1 MSGGDGLFEVDP
13 ASVVKPEIAPTVAVK
28 KTSRAFVPDQM
39 LMLPPSLN
47 EWLPE
52 GHLARFV
59 AELVDEVLDLGPI
72 VASYTEKRE
81 FPPYDPRLMV
91 RLLIYGY
98 TTGVR
103 SSRAIERKCTD
114 DVAFRYLAA
123 GSGPDYRSISRF
135 RARHLDALAGIFT
148 QSLRLAQRLG
158 MVKMGRV
165 ALDGTKLQAN
175 ASKHKAMSYNRL
187 VEKEERLEAE
197 IAGLEAA
204 AAGLLADAEALDAAE
219 DERFGPD
226 GKDTD
231 LPAELDR
238 REKCLARLQTA
249 RAQIEAEAAEKARKH
264 AEDKERRRQKRAGTD
279 EPEAVAEAGDL
290 AAETARPKDKAQQV
304 GTPGLAAARA

>member
-13 ASVVKPEIAPTVAVK
+13 AAAVKPETAPTVAVK
-28 KTSRAFVPDQM
+28 KTFRAVVPDQM
-39 LMLPPSLN
+39 LMLSPSLD

-72 VASYTEKRE
+72 LASYTEKRG

-91 RLLIYGY
+91 RLLIYEY

-123 GSGPDYRSISRF
+123 GAGPDYRSISRF

-238 REKCLARLQTA
+238 RESAWPGCRPPARRSRPRPPRRPAITPRTRSGDA
-249 RAQIEAEAAEKARKH
+249 KSVPGPTNPRRWPKPATWRPKPRGRRT
-264 AEDKERRRQKRAGTD
+264 RRRPTSPTPNRAS
-279 EPEAVAEAGDL
+279 
-290 AAETARPKDKAQQV
+290 
-304 GTPGLAAARA
+304 